1 MLFPTQ
7 INTNKKGIVSPEFGE
22 GKSIAVTLCE
32 SMKRINASA
41 TVEALLILPAAYFF
55 AMVLIWLIR
64 IFGIHSEIGGILGDV
79 GASYVENS
87 YVYSVLEKGG
97 ENKAGLS
104 DICEDI
110 ITEGDLFM
118 RIKNSYAYKYV
129 DDLYCGIDSFGS
141 SGCVDMWAD
150 YCVQPPVKIPGYKGM
165 RLHNRY
171 YSKKF
176 TGYIHGNT
184 DEEMVYVT
192 KGSEVYHT
200 HLGCRGLKTS
210 ISEVSVSSLK
220 KQRSKNGSKYYACE
234 KCAKGKISGN
244 VFITPHGNR
253 YHTKSDCPE
262 LKLNVYKIP
271 ISEIGGKRKCYYC
284 EIYSEN

>member
-7 INTNKKGIVSPEFGE
+7 QNNTNKERYSIPGVWRGKGV
-22 GKSIAVTLCE
+22 AVTLCKR
-32 SMKRINASA
+32 MKRTEASA
-41 TVEALLILPAAYFF
+41 TIEALLILPVAYSFV
-55 AMVLIWLIR
+55 MVGIWLIEL
-64 IFGIHSEIGGILGDV
+64 FGIHSEIGGILGDV

-87 YVYSVLEKGG
+87 YVYYVLEKGG
-97 ENKAGLS
+97 DNGAGLS

-110 ITEGDLFM
+110 ITEGNLYM

-129 DDLYCGIDSFGS
+129 DDLYCGIDSFGAN
-141 SGCVDMWAD
+141 GNVDIWAD

-176 TGYIHGNT
+176 TGYTPENT

-200 HLGCRGLKTS
+200 NLGCRGLKTS
-210 ISEVSVSSLK
+210 ISEVPASSLK
-220 KQRSKNGSKYYACE
+220 KQRSKDRSKYYACE
-234 KCAKGKISGN
+234 KCAKGKVTGN

-253 YHTKSDCPE
+253 YHTRMDCPE
-262 LKLNVYKIP
+262 LKINVYKIP
-271 ISEIGGKRKCYYC
+271 LSETGGKRKCFYC
-284 EIYSEN
+284 K